1 MPNDIDDVSYA
12 EFTDPRRF
20 LLRDESVED
29 YEFRLGQLLADLR
42 PANSLE
48 RRQVEL
54 IAQADLDIERQRR
67 IISVYLQPAK
77 AESPTQRAVV
87 EWRHDTSMRS
97 KHGDD
102 WAGGG
107 ALRLTLGPYS
117 VTLGRRPPSPVPTGP
132 ILECWNSTTAPSRT
146 RSAAA
151 GCRLACCS
159 SCRTGARGARCP
171 TRKSW
176 RGRGPG
182 RARPLTQCHAPRRPR
197 GPGCGGSRRPLPWPH
212 GAAPRRDWRRGLGRR
227 HARGP

>member
-1 MPNDIDDVSYA
+1 VPNDVDDVSYA

-77 AESPTQRAVV
+77 ATGPTQRAVAG
-87 EWRHDTSMRS
+87 WRHETSMRS

-102 WAGGG
+102 WDGGAGGEADPGPVFGDFG
-107 ALRLTLGPYS
+107 ATSAIASAYGANFGMLEFHYRAQS
-117 VTLGRRPPSPVPTGP
+117 DAERRRRMSIG
-132 ILECWNSTTAPSRT
+132 LLLQLQDR
-146 RSAAA
+146 R
-151 GCRLACCS
+151 
-159 SCRTGARGARCP
+159 ARGAVP
-171 TRKSW
+171 DAQVVD
-176 RGRGPG
+176 G
-182 RARPLTQCHAPRRPR
+182 
-197 GPGCGGSRRPLPWPH
+197 
-212 GAAPRRDWRRGLGRR
+212 
-227 HARGP
+227 

>member
-1 MPNDIDDVSYA
+1 MPNDVDDVSHA

-67 IISVYLQPAK
+67 IISVYLQPAN

-87 EWRHDTSMRS
+87 EWRHYTFMRS

-102 WAGGG
+102 WDGG
-107 ALRLTLGPYS
+107 AGVEADPGPVFGDFGATPAIASAYGANFGMLEFHYRAQS
-117 VTLGRRPPSPVPTGP
+117 EVERRRRMAIGLL
-132 ILECWNSTTAPSRT
+132 LE
-146 RSAAA
+146 
-151 GCRLACCS
+151 L
-159 SCRTGARGARCP
+159 
-171 TRKSW
+171 
-176 RGRGPG
+176 
-182 RARPLTQCHAPRRPR
+182 Q
-197 GPGCGGSRRPLPWPH
+197 
-212 GAAPRRDWRRGLGRR
+212 DR
-227 HARGP
+227 HARRAVPDAQVVEE